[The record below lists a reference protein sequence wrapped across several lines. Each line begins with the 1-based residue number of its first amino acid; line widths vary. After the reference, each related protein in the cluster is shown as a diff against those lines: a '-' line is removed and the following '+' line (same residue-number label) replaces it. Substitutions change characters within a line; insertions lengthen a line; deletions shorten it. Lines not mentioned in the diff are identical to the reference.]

1 MPAAGDPWPF
11 EGRSRPA
18 DYAYEPPPPIKGT
31 AEPDTSY
38 ACAVD
43 RWGNMF
49 SVTPSDS
56 LGMAPVAPTLGF
68 TPSGRG
74 TQTWLDPRHP
84 SVLMPG
90 KRPRLTPNALLAFK
104 NGKPWMPF
112 GTPGGDAQCQATLQY
127 FLNMTVFGMTPQQA
141 IEAPRFLTWSF
152 PNSFWPHSYEPG
164 RMDAEGRIPKQVVSD
179 LEGRGHKVSTL
190 DEYSRGMGDVC
201 GIATDRS
208 TGAVAAGADMRADA
222 YAMAR

>member
-1 MPAAGDPWPF
+1 
-11 EGRSRPA
+11 
-18 DYAYEPPPPIKGT
+18 
-31 AEPDTSY
+31 
-38 ACAVD
+38 
-43 RWGNMF
+43 
-49 SVTPSDS
+49 
-56 LGMAPVAPTLGF
+56 
-68 TPSGRG
+68 
-74 TQTWLDPRHP
+74 
-84 SVLMPG
+84 
-90 KRPRLTPNALLAFK
+90 
-104 NGKPWMPF
+104 MPF
-112 GTPGGDAQCQATLQY
+112 GTPGGDAQCQATLQF

-179 LEGRGHKVSTL
+179 LEGRGHEVSTL
-190 DEYSRGMGDVC
+190 DEYSRGVGDVC